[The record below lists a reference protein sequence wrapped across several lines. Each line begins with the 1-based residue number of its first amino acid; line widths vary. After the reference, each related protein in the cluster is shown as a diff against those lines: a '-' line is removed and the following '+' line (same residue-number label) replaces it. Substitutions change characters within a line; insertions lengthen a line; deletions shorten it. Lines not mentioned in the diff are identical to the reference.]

1 MKNIINDNAYSKFSL
16 TVWKFENTPMTMI
29 LIWDAF
35 FLWKSKLSI
44 NSYIHIIQTH
54 IFKQIASRCSEL
66 IKHTI
71 YALGRPTN

>member
-16 TVWKFENTPMTMI
+16 TVWKFKNTPMTMI

-35 FLWKSKLSI
+35 FYEKVSYLE
-44 NSYIHIIQTH
+44 NSWTH

-71 YALGRPTN
+71 YALGRPAN

>member
-44 NSYIHIIQTH
+44 NSWTH

-71 YALGRPTN
+71 YALGRPAN